1 MSDTKFPKKMLV
13 ATDGSKHSLHAAEK
27 AAEIAKNNKSEV
39 VLVHVLH
46 PFVHLATAPGPMDLG
61 GQFEE
66 DSEESIKKNGEE
78 VMEKTRKPFDAASV
92 KVSTQFLKGNVAQAI
107 IGEVVKDK
115 ADLVVVGAT
124 GRGGVSSWLL
134 GSIAEKIAR
143 NAPCPVLIVR

>member
-1 MSDTKFPKKMLV
+1 
-13 ATDGSKHSLHAAEK
+13 
-27 AAEIAKNNKSEV
+27 
-39 VLVHVLH
+39 
-46 PFVHLATAPGPMDLG
+46 
-61 GQFEE
+61 
-66 DSEESIKKNGEE
+66 
-78 VMEKTRKPFDAASV
+78 MEKTRKPFDAASV

>member
-1 MSDTKFPKKMLV
+1 MSETKFPKKMIL
-13 ATDGSKHSLHAAEK
+13 ATDGSKHSLHAAKK

-46 PFVHLATAPGPMDLG
+46 PFVHLATTPGPMDLG
-61 GQFEE
+61 GQLEE
-66 DSEESIKKNGEE
+66 DSEEEIKKNGEE
-78 VMEKTRKPFDAASV
+78 VMEKTRKAFDEASV
-92 KVSTQFLKGNVAQAI
+92 KVSTRFLKGNVAQAI
-107 IGEVVKDK
+107 IGEVVKEK